1 MFKNKLLL
9 LSPVIA
15 LLVVFIFSLTLFPT
29 VQPKPKNL
37 PIAIVN
43 EDQGVEIPNQPKMN
57 MGQTIVDNMK
67 KTSKSEE
74 EPAVKWV
81 EVQNKEA
88 VQKGL
93 NNQEYYAALVIPKDF
108 STKQASLR
116 TPQPSSPEVE
126 IYINQ
131 GMNTAASTMAG
142 QMLNGVV
149 DNMNNNVRTQL
160 LEGFKAKGAT
170 LTTDQVSKLVT
181 PITKKVTNVN
191 EIGKNSANGNSPMSL
206 FQPLWIAS
214 LASAAI
220 IFIAISKTQVG
231 TRKENFVLKLKQ
243 IVTGAIATLVI
254 GFGLTWIADG
264 MVGLNIPNFT
274 DTALFLSITSFCFF
288 LMISAVLSLVGLKG
302 IGIFALLLF
311 FGAPLL
317 ALAPEMMSPFYQ
329 DWVYAWLPMRFMIE
343 GLREIF
349 FFGKGLSWSTPLTV
363 LVWIGVVSM
372 VIILATAFKRSVVK
386 EQKTEV
392 NA

>member
-29 VQPKPKNL
+29 VQPQPKNL

-81 EVQNKEA
+81 EVKDKES
-88 VQKGL
+88 VQREL

-116 TPQPSSPEVE
+116 TLQPSSPEVE
-126 IYINQ
+126 IFINQ

-149 DNMNNNVRTQL
+149 DNMNNTVRTQL
-160 LEGFKAKGAT
+160 LEGLKAKGAT
-170 LTTDQVSKLVT
+170 VTVDQVSNVVT
-181 PITKKVTNVN
+181 PIAKKVTNVN
-191 EIGKNSANGNSPMSL
+191 ETGKNSANGNSPMSL

-220 IFIAISKTQVG
+220 IFIAISKMPVG
-231 TRKENFVLKLKQ
+231 TRKESFLLRLKQ
-243 IVTGAIATLVI
+243 IITGAVATLVI
-254 GFGLTWIADG
+254 GFGLTWMADG
-264 MVGLNIPNFT
+264 MVGLNISNFT
-274 DTALFLSITSFCFF
+274 DTALFLSITSFSFF

-302 IGIFALLLF
+302 IGVFALLLF

-317 ALAPEMMSPFYQ
+317 SLAPEMLSPFYQ

-349 FFGKGLSWSTPLTV
+349 FFGKGLSWNTPLTV

-372 VIILATAFKRSVVK
+372 VIILATAFKRSVGK